1 MTTVKMMVEYII
13 EFAGTDD
20 EIGELSLE
28 GDVLHGLIGN
38 GRWHEDGWRVWGAR
52 IVGEVQEADVVGL
65 TLREDGVRPEHR
77 QGYVE

>member
-1 MTTVKMMVEYII
+1 MSTVRIMVEYTL

-52 IVGEVQEADVVGL
+52 LVGEVKQDDGAPGGAP
-65 TLREDGVRPEHR
+65 GVRPTTPVQEA
-77 QGYVE
+77 